1 MYNIYCTS
9 YHVIVSTYH
18 MINECPIIIDI
29 NYTGSQ
35 EQVVGNDTY
44 NKEFND
50 FPLLCK
56 LFSICLFTNLLRCPF
71 SKSFS

>member
-1 MYNIYCTS
+1 
-9 YHVIVSTYH
+9 
-18 MINECPIIIDI
+18 MINECTIIIDI

-44 NKEFND
+44 TEEFND

-56 LFSICLFTNLLRCPF
+56 LLRM
-71 SKSFS
+71 

>member
-1 MYNIYCTS
+1 MSKLCTS

-18 MINECPIIIDI
+18 MINKCTIIIDI

-44 NKEFND
+44 TEEFND
-50 FPLLCK
+50 FPILCE
-56 LFSICLFTNLLRCPF
+56 LY
-71 SKSFS
+71 